1 MRVLVT
7 GASGFVGAHSAQALQ
22 ADGHELRLLVRD
34 RAKLD
39 RVAVATGVVPDD
51 VVLGDITDAD
61 AVRRALAGCDAVLH
75 TAGAVSLSR
84 RDAAE
89 TLRVNAS
96 GACAVLVTAAEA
108 GLGPLV
114 HVSSTS
120 ALQVDP
126 TRPLAADADLTRAGG
141 YAGAKAAAE
150 QVARDLQAAG
160 APVHVT
166 YPAGVIGPAAGE
178 SLGET
183 SASMAAFVAGGVMP
197 TRRAALSLIDVR
209 DLALV
214 HTRLFVP
221 GEHPARIMG
230 GGHCLTL
237 PELAGHLR
245 RLTGRRYPSPPVPP
259 GLLRL
264 AGRLLDGLARVLPI
278 DPTMTEEA
286 MTLVTRWPGTDDDLA
301 ALGVTPRPVEE
312 TLAVALQAWLAAGL
326 IRPRHIG
333 PRAAGTSPASP
344 GPRSPSP

>member
-1 MRVLVT
+1 MKVLVT
-7 GASGFVGAHSAQALQ
+7 GASGFVGAHSARALQ
-22 ADGHELRLLVRD
+22 AAGHQVRLLVRD

-39 RVAVATGVVPDD
+39 RVAAATGVVPDD
-51 VVLGDITDAD
+51 VVAGDITDAD
-61 AVRRALAGCDAVLH
+61 AVRRALAGCEAVLH

-89 TLRVNAS
+89 TRRVNAV
-96 GACAVLVTAAEA
+96 GTRTVLVTAAEA

-120 ALQVDP
+120 ALLVDP
-126 TRPLAADADLTRAGG
+126 TRPLTTAADLTRAGG
-141 YAGAKAAAE
+141 YAGAKAAAD
-150 QVARDLQAAG
+150 QVARDLGAAG

-183 SASMAAFVAGGVMP
+183 STSMAAFVRGGVMP

-214 HTRLFVP
+214 HARLFTP
-221 GEHPARIMG
+221 GDHPTWIMA

-237 PELAGHLR
+237 PELADHLR
-245 RLTGRRYPSPPVPP
+245 RLTGRRYPAPPIPP
-259 GLLRL
+259 ALLRGV
-264 AGRLLDGLARVLPI
+264 GRALDTVARVVPI

-286 MTLVTRWPGTDDDLA
+286 MTLVTHWPGTDDDLP
-301 ALGVTPRPVEE
+301 ALGVIPRPAEE
-312 TLAVALQAWLAAGL
+312 TLTVALQAWLAAGL
-326 IRPRHIG
+326 IRPRHVG
-333 PRAAGTSPASP
+333 PLVTGAGP
-344 GPRSPSP
+344 PSPDAAAPPP